1 VRIDR
6 AQAVAAAWVRGRDF
20 GGLPVVGAFL
30 AGSTI
35 EADGGAELAP
45 ESDVDV
51 TVVVDGSAPAKLG
64 KLDVAGVRVEVTY
77 LPWSELA
84 DPGRVAR
91 VPHLAPSFARDTVL
105 LDPDGRLRRLQ
116 AQVGPLFARPDVV
129 EDRCAHVLGR
139 MAAEPAPTIGW
150 PEAVTCWL
158 FPTSLGT
165 HVVLVAALR
174 NPTVRLRYLRAR
186 EVLAERGLDDYYRQL
201 LAQLGC
207 LEATP
212 SLVRTQLA
220 ALTETFDA
228 AAARGPTSFFF
239 ATDITAAARP
249 VAVEGTAR
257 LIAQGDHR
265 EAVFWLLATFSRCL
279 QILDAT
285 DAPDRARHHD
295 AFAAAVAALVG
306 LRTPEDLRRRRA
318 ELQDDL
324 PRLRAL
330 ARTILAQDL
339 S

>member
-6 AQAVAAAWVRGRDF
+6 AQAVAAAWIRGRDF
-20 GGLPVVGAFL
+20 AGLPVVGAFL

-35 EADGGAELAP
+35 QVDGAAELAP

-51 TVVVDGSAPAKLG
+51 AVVVDGPAPAKLG

-84 DPGRVAR
+84 DPERVAR

-105 LDPDGRLRRLQ
+105 LDRDGRLRRLQ
-116 AQVGPLFARPDVV
+116 ARVGPLFARPDVV
-129 EDRCAHVLGR
+129 EDRCAHVLAR
-139 MAAEPAPTIGW
+139 MAAGPAPTVGW
-150 PEAVTCWL
+150 PEAVTGWL

-186 EVLAERGLDDYYRQL
+186 EVLEERGLGDHYPEL

-207 LEATP
+207 LEVTP
-212 SLVRTQLA
+212 ALVRVHLA
-220 ALTETFDA
+220 ALTEAFDA
-228 AAARGPTSFFF
+228 AVTRGPTAFFF
-239 ATDITAAARP
+239 ASDITAAARP
-249 VAVEGTAR
+249 VAVDGTVR
-257 LIAQGDHR
+257 LVAQGDHR

-285 DAPDRARHHD
+285 DAPGRERHHE
-295 AFAAAVAALVG
+295 AFGEAVAALVG
-306 LRTPEDLRRRRA
+306 LHTPEDLRRRRTA
-318 ELQDDL
+318 LQDEL

-330 ARTILAQDL
+330 GRTIAAQDPT
-339 S
+339 